1 VVILLQ
7 NFCGYFSLS
16 IIPGE
21 RLRNEEY
28 LNHRVHRE
36 HGGGKEDKEDI
47 LFPSVYSVFS
57 VVILLQNF
65 CGYFSSSII
74 PGERLRNEEI

>member
-1 VVILLQ
+1 MKKFKPQ
-7 NFCGYFSLS
+7 SSQRTRRREG
-16 IIPGE
+16 
-21 RLRNEEY
+21 RKEY
-28 LNHRVHRE
+28 V
-36 HGGGKEDKEDI
+36 

-74 PGERLRNEEI
+74 PGERLRNEEYLNHRVHRVHGEKNG